1 MTIDT
6 LSASVASK
14 ALTYLAETTE
24 PASEVPNQF
33 PTSIVDFVV
42 EYAIN
47 ESHFPSDY
55 TDEQIGTRLSKCT
68 NALAMACIEVY
79 SRVAGEGETKHDE
92 NGVSRTYDGAWISS
106 RLHDVLPNYVG
117 LLS

>member
-1 MTIDT
+1 MTVNT
-6 LSASVASK
+6 LSSTIATK
-14 ALTYLAETTE
+14 ALLYLTETDDDAPE
-24 PASEVPNQF
+24 SF

-55 TDEQIGTRLSKCT
+55 TDEQIGTRLAKCT
-68 NALAMACIEVY
+68 NALAMACVEVY
-79 SRVAGEGETKHDE
+79 SRTAGEGEKAHSE
-92 NGVSRTYDGAWISS
+92 NGVSRTYDGAWIST

>member
-1 MTIDT
+1 MTVET
-6 LSASVASK
+6 LTTIVQSK
-14 ALTYLAETTE
+14 ALAYITE
-24 PASEVPNQF
+24 NGEMMASF

-55 TDEQIGTRLSKCT
+55 TDDQIGTRLGRCV

-79 SRVAGEGETKHDE
+79 SRVGGEGEKAHSE
-92 NGVSRTYDGAWISS
+92 NAISRTYDGAWISS
-106 RLHDVLPNYVG
+106 LLHDVLPNFVG
-117 LLS
+117 VI

>member
-1 MTIDT
+1 MTIET
-6 LSASVASK
+6 LSATVASK
-14 ALTYLAETTE
+14 ALTYLTETE
-24 PASEVPNQF
+24 DEVPASF

-55 TDEQIGTRLSKCT
+55 TNEQIGTRLSKCT
-68 NALAMACIEVY
+68 SALAMACIEVY
-79 SRVAGEGETKHDE
+79 SRVAGEGEKAHSE
-92 NGVSRTYDGAWISS
+92 NGVSRTYDGAWISA

-117 LLS
+117 LLT

>member
-1 MTIDT
+1 MTIET
-6 LSASVASK
+6 LSATVASK
-14 ALTYLAETTE
+14 ALTYLTETE
-24 PASEVPNQF
+24 EEVPASF

-55 TDEQIGTRLSKCT
+55 TNEQIGTRLSKCT
-68 NALAMACIEVY
+68 SALAMACIEVY

-92 NGVSRTYDGAWISS
+92 NGVSRTYDGAWISA

>member
-6 LSASVASK
+6 LSATVASK
-14 ALTYLAETTE
+14 ALTYLTETDDE
-24 PASEVPNQF
+24 APSSF
-33 PTSIVDFVV
+33 PVSIVDFVV
-42 EYAIN
+42 EYAVN

-55 TDEQIGTRLSKCT
+55 TEEQIETRLSRCV
-68 NALAMACIEVY
+68 NALAMACVEVY
-79 SRVAGEGETKHDE
+79 SRTAGEGEKAHSE
-92 NGVSRTYDGAWISS
+92 NGVTRTYDGAWISS

>member
-1 MTIDT
+1 MTIET
-6 LSASVASK
+6 LSANVASK
-14 ALTYLAETTE
+14 ALTYLTETADDA
-24 PASEVPNQF
+24 PALF

-55 TDEQIGTRLSKCT
+55 TDEQIGTRLAKCT
-68 NALAMACIEVY
+68 NALAMACVEVY
-79 SRVAGEGETKHDE
+79 SRTAGEGETAHSE
-92 NGVSRTYDGAWISS
+92 NGVSRTYDGAWISA

-117 LLS
+117 IIM

>member
-1 MTIDT
+1 MRITDLTTI
-6 LSASVASK
+6 VKNK
-14 ALTYLAETTE
+14 ALTYITESGETMD
-24 PASEVPNQF
+24 SF
-33 PTSIVDFVV
+33 PTSIVDFVI

-55 TDEQIGTRLSKCT
+55 TDDLIGTRLSRCS

-79 SRVAGEGETKHDE
+79 SRMGAEGEKGHSE
-92 NGVSRTYDGAWISS
+92 NSISRTYDGAWISG

-117 LLS
+117 VI